1 MKPKQTKT
9 QSGMENDI
17 KWVPA
22 DLHVHVILEICL
34 DFQLYRKSFHSVIV
48 EMA

>member
-22 DLHVHVILEICL
+22 DLHVILEICL